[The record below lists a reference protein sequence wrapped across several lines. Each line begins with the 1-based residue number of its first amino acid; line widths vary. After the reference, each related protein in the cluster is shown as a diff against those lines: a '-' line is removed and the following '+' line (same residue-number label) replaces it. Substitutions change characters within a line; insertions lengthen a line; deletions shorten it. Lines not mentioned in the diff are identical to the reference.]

1 MKVNY
6 HNSPEAYYHEEGRIN
21 LLSGMNLRHEYSLRD
36 HLGNTRICF
45 TDSDNDGD
53 PEILQQTNYYPFGL
67 PIQELSTTFDGVGN
81 NYQYNG
87 KELNEDFGLHW
98 MDYGAR
104 WYDPQINR
112 WGQVDPLAEK
122 FYAWNGYNYVMG
134 NPVIFVDPD
143 GRNTAYYDQDG
154 KLIHYSYDD
163 LPDAVTSVSS
173 GNIDRFHSLT
183 GGQRDASY
191 SKEGAGDMRNM
202 GISYMVEGIKSFA
215 LRSDARRDQTGNFFE
230 ADSNGKI
237 GQPAKVESKNNLY
250 TIDGKNVYVG
260 SSYNDNIGSPG
271 ASEPPKNSEVLFGIV
286 VSDIHHHGYNDKE
299 QRFYYKHLDR
309 YMVGPVEFGPSIKD
323 IEKSLPRN
331 YYRIVTGRNEEGGL
345 EIYFYGN
352 SEAKS
357 FSVPLNKFNR

>member
-1 MKVNY
+1 MPIPKL
-6 HNSPEAYYHEEGRIN
+6 SPNFEA
-21 LLSGMNLRHEYSLRD
+21 SV
-36 HLGNTRICF
+36 
-45 TDSDNDGD
+45 
-53 PEILQQTNYYPFGL
+53 
-67 PIQELSTTFDGVGN
+67 GVEAN

-104 WYDPQINR
+104 WYNPQINR

-122 FYAWNGYNYVMG
+122 YVNICPYAYVAN
-134 NPVIFVDPD
+134 NPMIFVDPD

-163 LPDAVTSVSS
+163 LPDAVTTVGSE
-173 GNIDRFHSLT
+173 NIDRIHSLT

-191 SKEGAGDMRNM
+191 SKEGASDMRNM
-202 GISYMVEGIKSFA
+202 GVSYMVEGIKSFA

-260 SSYNDNIGSPG
+260 SSYNDNIGSHG
-271 ASEPPKNSEVLFGIV
+271 ASESPKNSEVLFGTI
-286 VSDIHHHGYNDKE
+286 VSDIHSHPYNNRN
-299 QRFYYKHLDR
+299 QLFYYKDDGT
-309 YMVGPVEFGPSIKD
+309 YGTGPAEFGPSTQD
-323 IEKSLPRN
+323 ILKSQ
-331 YYRIVTGRNEEGGL
+331 T
-345 EIYFYGN
+345 
-352 SEAKS
+352 
-357 FSVPLNKFNR
+357 